1 MKSRPL
7 PVPEPRRPLSDAQRL
22 AWLRLIR
29 SENVGPVTFREILNH
44 FGGAEQ
50 ALDAM
55 PDLSRRGGRGRPI
68 RICPIAEAEREMEAA
83 RKIGVQLAA
92 IDEAGYPPLLAV
104 IEAPPPL
111 LYVKG
116 RSELLGRP
124 AIAIVGSRD
133 ASAAGRK
140 LTQIIAG
147 ELGQEGFVIASGLA
161 RGIDAAAH
169 VNAMATGTAAVLAG
183 GIDVVYPPENADLHR
198 DIGERGLLIA
208 ESAPG
213 FEPRGKD
220 FPRRNRIIAGMS
232 LGVLVVEAARRSGSR
247 LTANFAL
254 EQGRDVFAVPGNPLD
269 PRAEGTNQLIKD
281 GATLVTCAADVLDA
295 LDGVLGHNPILVAPD
310 RPPFVETPAAPVS
323 RPAEIDD
330 GERRGVVE
338 ALGAAPITIDD
349 IIRATGLGAPQV
361 RAALIE
367 LDLAGRI
374 ERHAG
379 QRVSLRI
386 AG

>member
-1 MKSRPL
+1 MKTRPL
-7 PVPEPRRPLSDAQRL
+7 PVPEPRRPLTDTQRL

-50 ALDAM
+50 ALIAL

-68 RICPIAEAEREMEAA
+68 RICPAGEAERELAA
-83 RKIGVQLAA
+83 AKKLGVSLAA
-92 IDEAGYPPLLAV
+92 IDEEGYPPLLAV

-111 LYVKG
+111 LYIKG
-116 RSELLGRP
+116 RTELLSRP
-124 AIAIVGSRD
+124 AIAVVGSRD

-140 LTQIIAG
+140 LTQVLAG
-147 ELGQEGFVIASGLA
+147 ELGREGFVIVSGLA

-183 GIDVVYPPENADLHR
+183 GIDVIYPPENSDLHR
-198 DIGERGLLIA
+198 EIGEQGLLIA

-213 FEPRGKD
+213 LEPRGKD

-247 LTANFAL
+247 LTAQFAL

-281 GATLVTCAADVLDA
+281 GATLVTTAADILES
-295 LDGVLGHNPILVAPD
+295 LSGILGSAREPLTARSDLEIPATSTRPIEV
-310 RPPFVETPAAPVS
+310 
-323 RPAEIDD
+323 DD
-330 GERRGVVE
+330 GERRRVVE
-338 ALGAAPITIDD
+338 ALGAAPVTIDD
-349 IIRATGLGAPQV
+349 IIRTTGLDTRHV

-379 QRVSLRI
+379 QRVSLRMV
-386 AG
+386 A